1 MFEFMKGLLKKTPS
15 SSQQQQQQ
23 RQHKPAMDEDYK
35 HPLVSE
41 EFGYRYSRR
50 LCVYRT
56 EKLEISP
63 EEKETIDKLIE
74 ESRRHYEEHNQQQQ
88 QLQKGFKSEIQRQLD
103 ALDGERPLKIV
114 IDTDVGTDIDD
125 VLALLTMVHMNKDDV
140 QLLGVTTNYH
150 PTRLRQHIARA
161 ILDAANMSHVPV
173 YAGPSYLCGT
183 HRQIFHH
190 GNEGEGLGLS
200 EAQHEDL
207 WQPTRDESAI
217 EFLNAVVREPQNR
230 SRSVSV
236 VAIGIPT
243 NLGYVLKRHPDWD
256 QHVAHVVIMGGGST
270 VTSKKVEADRM
281 PDVLGVY
288 SPTPE
293 SWGPQGFGSSID
305 TPVYELPAPDGSVR
319 RFLREGRRPI
329 HLFPNHNTSGDTLAS
344 VWLFESCRAC
354 PVSLIPHEITA
365 QHWLKGRSIETL
377 LQASSTTTASTTS
390 TTSQSEAYPPTISDS
405 SSPSP
410 SPSQSSSSYP
420 PETALCGKLLFEWLS
435 RRHGQR
441 GQCPHDPLT
450 LYEAVYPRQ
459 PEEDSS
465 EAATKESEESEF
477 QVGRA
482 SLRYVQGTFV
492 VHEWAAFMTFVPDPL
507 GPHRLSVSCYDPRA
521 WLKWLDET
529 LVAGVPLELQ
539 TTKSDVA
546 TSRWS

>member
-1 MFEFMKGLLKKTPS
+1 MFEFIKKRLGSTTTTTTTTSTTTSTSTDAS
-15 SSQQQQQQ
+15 SSNKKNEQTFSS
-23 RQHKPAMDEDYK
+23 KMYEGEEYK
-35 HPLVSE
+35 HPFVSD

-50 LCVYRT
+50 LCMYRT

-63 EEKETIDKLIE
+63 EEKQTIDKLVQQ
-74 ESRRHYEEHNQQQQ
+74 SRQHYEEQQQNYY
-88 QLQKGFKSEIQRQLD
+88 SEIQRRLD

-125 VLALLTMVHMNKDDV
+125 VLALLAVVHMNKSDV
-140 QLLGVTTNYH
+140 ELLGVTTNYH

-161 ILDAANMSHVPV
+161 ILDAANMNHVPI

-183 HRQIFHH
+183 HRHIFHH

-200 EAQHEDL
+200 EEQHHEL

-217 EFLNAVVREPQNR
+217 EFLNSVVREPQNR
-230 SRSVSV
+230 SRSVTV

-270 VTSKKVEADRM
+270 VTTKAVERSEM
-281 PDVLGVY
+281 LGVY
-288 SPTPE
+288 SPTPDM
-293 SWGPQGFGSSID
+293 WGPQGFGLYSSKDHI
-305 TPVYELPAPDGSVR
+305 YELPAPDGSVR
-319 RFLREGRRPI
+319 RFLREGKPI

-344 VWLFESCRAC
+344 LWLFESRAC

-377 LQASSTTTASTTS
+377 LQSSSTWKSSLSPQSTTTESQSSDSTS
-390 TTSQSEAYPPTISDS
+390 TTAH
-405 SSPSP
+405 
-410 SPSQSSSSYP
+410 YP
-420 PETALCGKLLFEWLS
+420 PEVALCGALLFEWLS

-450 LYEAVYPRQ
+450 LYEAAYPRQ
-459 PEEDSS
+459 PDPKEDGEEIG
-465 EAATKESEESEF
+465 F
-477 QVGRA
+477 QPGRA
-482 SLRYVQGTFV
+482 SLKYIQGTFV
-492 VHEWAAFMTFVPDPL
+492 VHEWAAFMTFVPDPT
-507 GPHRLSVSCYDPRA
+507 GPHRLAVSCYDPRA
-521 WLKWLDET
+521 WLQWLDDT
-529 LVAGVPLELQ
+529 LVAGVPTELQ
-539 TTKSDVA
+539 TLNSAVS